1 MNNHKANISLKVK
14 TRERVQP
21 KMGKV
26 DIDYQELHDAIR
38 VLQVHDKTQRYNF
51 RRDVSIHLSRLCW
64 PSSCLHLLTFPLQT
78 HAYYCILR
86 VTETRCRFQLAGVQN
101 VTKAITPTPSYIAD
115 TEIAPLRDIKA
126 NIPVLQLGKLP
137 VDTHTK
143 RWSSRTKAELAFS
156 MALIILQMLLV

>member
-51 RRDVSIHLSRLCW
+51 RRDVSIHLSRLC
-64 PSSCLHLLTFPLQT
+64 
-78 HAYYCILR
+78 
-86 VTETRCRFQLAGVQN
+86 
-101 VTKAITPTPSYIAD
+101 
-115 TEIAPLRDIKA
+115 
-126 NIPVLQLGKLP
+126 
-137 VDTHTK
+137 
-143 RWSSRTKAELAFS
+143 
-156 MALIILQMLLV
+156 